1 MSRRPTPP
9 PDHPP
14 RSPGPRSGP
23 HREIRGVHWG
33 LAGFLAGSVFW
44 HLVGFWDFVGR
55 VVFLDPAPRTVEL
68 TAARAPPAIRGPNPR
83 SVKLDGSIDSVD
95 PIVTGAI
102 TGPAPCIELRR
113 DRAGATSAAPCPDEA
128 RPLKPGNFV
137 RRGDRAAP
145 AETVA
150 AAAPTPPEA
159 TWSTTVTVDAGE
171 AKLAGH
177 N

>member
-1 MSRRPTPP
+1 MSRRPTTP

-14 RSPGPRSGP
+14 RSPGLRSGR

-33 LAGFLAGSVFW
+33 LAGFLAGTVFW

-55 VVFLDPAPRTVEL
+55 IVFLDPAPRTVET
-68 TAARAPPAIRGPNPR
+68 TAAQAAPAARGPKPR
-83 SVKLDGSIDSVD
+83 PVKLDGAIDSVD

-102 TGPAPCIELRR
+102 AGPAPCIELRR
-113 DRAGATSAAPCPDEA
+113 DLAGATSAAPCPREA

-145 AETVA
+145 SETIA
-150 AAAPTPPEA
+150 AAALIPLEA
-159 TWSTTVTVDAGE
+159 TWSTTVTADAGE
-171 AKLAGH
+171 AKIAGR